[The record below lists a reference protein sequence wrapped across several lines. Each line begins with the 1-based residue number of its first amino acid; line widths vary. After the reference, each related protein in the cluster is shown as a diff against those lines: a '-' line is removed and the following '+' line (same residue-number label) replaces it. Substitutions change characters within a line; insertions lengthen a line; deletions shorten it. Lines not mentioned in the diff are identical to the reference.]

1 MKPLTSLST
10 SPSILSWGLRLT
22 SAGILLQTLFFKF
35 SASPESVYIFTA
47 VGAEPYGRI
56 GSGVIEFVAA
66 ILLLIPATVVFGA
79 GIALGVI
86 TGAIVSHLTILGIEV
101 MGDGGLL
108 FGLAVYIF
116 VASLVILALHRRE
129 LPFIGAW
136 FTSAPTMTAP
146 MGGRS

>member
-1 MKPLTSLST
+1 MMPTSSLSR
-10 SPSILSWGLRLT
+10 SQSILSWALRLT

-35 SASPESVYIFTA
+35 TGAPESIYIFTA
-47 VGAEPYGRI
+47 VGAEPYGRL
-56 GSGVIEFVAA
+56 GSGGVELVAA
-66 ILLLIPATVVFGA
+66 ILLLVPATAVFGA

-116 VASLVILALHRRE
+116 GASLALLALHRRE
-129 LPFIGAW
+129 IPFIGAR
-136 FTSAPTMTAP
+136 FADARAMTTA
-146 MGGRS
+146 GGRS